1 MKEIK
6 CNSMNI
12 RYFIPFN
19 IENMKEIKS
28 ILKEKNERDKAL
40 NIENHD

>member
-1 MKEIK
+1 
-6 CNSMNI
+6 MNI

>member
-1 MKEIK
+1 MKDIK
-6 CNSMNI
+6 CNNLNI
-12 RYFIPFN
+12 RHFIPFS

-40 NIENHD
+40 NIENHG